1 MRQPSESYIDRR
13 TSHPA
18 VDLSLDELLRKLRRR
33 KWLISAFVAFA
44 TLLTAGGSL
53 LLTSRYTATAGVLVA
68 DRPAILRQR
77 CRERRL
83 RTRLICSAKS
93 R

>member
-13 TSHPA
+13 TSRLA

-44 TLLTAGGSL
+44 TLLTVGSL